1 MNARADFATGLAAR
15 DVVDAGRAAE
25 LADLVATPW
34 WLAVLMAIAAWFA
47 SLMLVST
54 FFAPLF
60 LAGFGTGPV
69 ARGIGGTMLLAV
81 ALWLFGRGKSFTD
94 QMGLA
99 FSLAGQA
106 LLVSAFANVLD
117 PSITNYD
124 ALWTMGLLVAVAMM
138 VAPST
143 PTHRTLC
150 ALLACAHLG
159 ALIGFGNGLS
169 SYAVALAAG
178 AVAAWL
184 GRSRWGY
191 LPAALPVK
199 PIAHALTLSALV
211 CAWLVGV
218 DAARD
223 ALLLLAGEDVD
234 GRVWRWVYPVGASMV
249 LLAAVGWLGR
259 EAPAAFRG
267 VVLGGATLFIV
278 AAWHAPGLITS
289 AAILLAVFHACHRSW
304 SLLALLATLLYLGEF
319 YYSLQATLLVKSGAL
334 AVTGL
339 VLIGLRF
346 MLGRWQERAI

>member
-15 DVVDAGRAAE
+15 GVVDAARAAE
-25 LADLVATPW
+25 LAENVATPW
-34 WLAVLMAIAAWFA
+34 WLTVLMAVAAWFA
-47 SLMLVST
+47 SLLLVST

-60 LAGFGTGPV
+60 LAGFGTGSV

-81 ALWLFGRGKSFTD
+81 AIWLFGRGKSFTD

-117 PSITNYD
+117 PSVTGYD
-124 ALWTMGLLVAVAMM
+124 ALWTMGLLIAVAMM
-138 VAPST
+138 LAPST

-150 ALLACAHLG
+150 ALLAYAHLG

-169 SYAVALAAG
+169 PYAVALAAG

-184 GRSRWGY
+184 GRNRWGD

-223 ALLLLAGEDVD
+223 TLLLLARQEEG
-234 GRVWRWVYPVGASMV
+234 GRVLHWVYPVGTSMV
-249 LLAAVGWLGR
+249 FLAAVGWLGR

-267 VVLGGATLFIV
+267 VVFGGAALFVV

-289 AAILLAVFHACHRSW
+289 AAILLAVFHACHRTW
-304 SLLALLATLLYLGEF
+304 SLLALLAALLYLGEL
-319 YYSLQATLLVKSGAL
+319 YYSLQATLLIKSAAL

-339 VLIGLRF
+339 VLLGLRF
-346 MLGRWQERAI
+346 MLGRWQERAA